1 MKQATFI
8 IGSKDYSEW
17 ITLHEDIERLTLT
30 GTVSPEE
37 FNKLADELD
46 YKKFH
51 FICLQEVA
59 VTDETYVFNE
69 ESYTICYWD
78 NIASLMYDNEV
89 EIQPLQKMYFN
100 AEGTTEFLIEDDCI
114 YTKDKSKLVHMESVP
129 PKLEIDSNIYH
140 IGNFAFAEMRQIES
154 VVFPEGLKSIGAY
167 AFASVEDL
175 SIITLPDSITEL
187 GECTFYSCD
196 IETLKLSANL
206 KEIPDMCFQY
216 NDLEEIEIPS
226 SVKLIGNS
234 AFHCNWLDKVIIP
247 EGVEQIGYNA
257 FRDLTHIK
265 LPSTLESIAPD
276 FYYED
281 MVDDSSHPPYIEVSP
296 RNPVFYSQGGTLYF
310 KADNKLALDH
320 AYNGT
325 RYDEECHSCPVH
337 DYNIRQIKPSDD
349 GQILQIARQAFEE
362 YGAPLNGSVYD
373 DPRMKHLSQEFER
386 DDAEYWIVEDKLG
399 KVLGGCGFYPTDG
412 LPEGMAEVVKFYFS
426 PQLRGKGLAPK
437 LLMLIEVHAKQAGY
451 TQLYIESFPQFKKAV
466 KLYEEYGFKHIDRPL
481 GNSGH
486 SAVTVWMTKEIF
498 VGNQQ

>member
-69 ESYTICYWD
+69 ESYTLCYWD
-78 NIASLMYDNEV
+78 NIASFVCDNEV
-89 EIQPLQKMYFN
+89 GIQPLQKMYFN
-100 AEGTTEFLIEDDCI
+100 AEGTTEFQIEDDCI

-129 PKLEIDSNIYH
+129 QKLEIACNIYH
-140 IGNFAFAEMRQIES
+140 IGNFAFTGMHQIES
-154 VVFPEGLKSIGAY
+154 VIFPEGLKSIGAY

-187 GECTFYSCD
+187 GEGTFYSCD

-216 NDLEEIEIPS
+216 NELEEIEIPS

-247 EGVEQIGYNA
+247 EGVKRIGY
-257 FRDLTHIK
+257 D
-265 LPSTLESIAPD
+265 
-276 FYYED
+276 
-281 MVDDSSHPPYIEVSP
+281 
-296 RNPVFYSQGGTLYF
+296 VFM
-310 KADNKLALDH
+310 
-320 AYNGT
+320 
-325 RYDEECHSCPVH
+325 
-337 DYNIRQIKPSDD
+337 
-349 GQILQIARQAFEE
+349 
-362 YGAPLNGSVYD
+362 PL
-373 DPRMKHLSQEFER
+373 
-386 DDAEYWIVEDKLG
+386 
-399 KVLGGCGFYPTDG
+399 
-412 LPEGMAEVVKFYFS
+412 
-426 PQLRGKGLAPK
+426 
-437 LLMLIEVHAKQAGY
+437 
-451 TQLYIESFPQFKKAV
+451 
-466 KLYEEYGFKHIDRPL
+466 
-481 GNSGH
+481 
-486 SAVTVWMTKEIF
+486 IF
-498 VGNQQ
+498 LF